1 MLGMKNLYK
10 YLIAIVFT
18 GLIML
23 PVTELKAGNRD
34 RSGQSGASEL
44 LINPWAQSSGWG
56 GVNTATVRGLEAMFG
71 NVAGVALAKNTEL
84 VFSQTQWLKG
94 TDIKISAF
102 GFTTRVSESSVIGM
116 SITSMSI
123 GDIMITRTDLPE
135 GGIGTFSPSYMN
147 VGLSYS
153 KAFSSS
159 IYGGMVI
166 RIINESI
173 SDLSAG
179 GVALDAGIQY
189 IAGEEENMH
198 FGITLK
204 NVGPRMKFS
213 GDGFATKVTIP
224 GQESQFTLTQRESE
238 FELPTT
244 LSIGA
249 AYDFLGAKSKFTV
262 AGNFQ
267 SNAFS
272 NDLYMLGA
280 EYSFRNLVCLRG
292 AYTYEDGINDDIES
306 GNKITVS
313 KGFSGGLSIQVPLNK
328 EKGSIFA
335 IDYSYRA
342 TDHFNGTHSFGA
354 RVSF

>member
-18 GLIML
+18 GLIIV
-23 PVTELKAGNRD
+23 PVTQVSAGNRD

-44 LINPWAQSSGWG
+44 LINPWARSSGWG

-71 NVAGVALAKNTEL
+71 NVAGVARSKNFEL
-84 VFSQTQWLKG
+84 QFTRTQWLKG
-94 TDIKISAF
+94 TDINISAF
-102 GFTTRVSESSVIGM
+102 GFTQRVGESGVFGM

-135 GGIGTFSPSYMN
+135 GGIGNFSPSFMN
-147 VGLSYS
+147 VGLSYA

-166 RIINESI
+166 RIVNESI
-173 SDLSAG
+173 SDLNAG

-189 IAGEEENMH
+189 IAGEKENMH

-204 NVGPRMKFS
+204 NVGPRMTFS
-213 GDGFATKVTIP
+213 GDGFATKVFIP
-224 GQESQFTLTQRESE
+224 GQETMFTLTQRQAE

-249 AYDFLGAKSKFTV
+249 AYDFLGERSRFTL

-272 NDLYMLGA
+272 NDLYMLGG
-280 EYSFRNLVCLRG
+280 EYSFRDYVLLRA
-292 AYTYEDGINDDIES
+292 AYTYEDGIFDDIES
-306 GNKITVS
+306 SNKITVS
-313 KGFSGGLSIQVPLNK
+313 KGFSGGFSIQVPMNK
-328 EKGSIFA
+328 EKGSVLS

-342 TDHFNGTHSFGA
+342 TDHFDGTHSIGA
-354 RVSF
+354 SVSF